1 MGPKFQTILGLF
13 FATPNVWHFIITKVA
28 SLSAV
33 PSRGPLSQFPKR
45 DKGAA

>member
-33 PSRGPLSQFPKR
+33 TLKR
-45 DKGAA
+45 PFVSIS